1 MVSTPQA
8 VVPRYIL
15 SPYGAIELT
24 MQRDRSPGLDLI
36 AFRTMGRLIRPDG
49 DVAGVCRFASYRR
62 KRSRAALSA
71 DQICGEL
78 DAVSQEEFDLGEA
91 LASWNPRNL
100 EACVN
105 DACLLIAE
113 RVEVFAPLK
122 GGGAWKET
130 GDQQDRL
137 ESRAI
142 TLTPFTIEDQPG
154 DTLSGIEQILGSA
167 NGDTF
172 WCHVSGR
179 TLDRDDP
186 HASGIWSFEDLSAQ
200 RTVKAELTGRE
211 REVAARLL
219 EGLDPSFDKKVGK
232 NPVYAQF
239 GGKPSHLLWIS
250 RLFQYPFALFSHNR
264 QRYGFNFRM

>member
-1 MVSTPQA
+1 MVCTPHA

-122 GGGAWKET
+122 GGGAWKVLYLATMEHALAHT
-130 GDQQDRL
+130 RRPEEFFFTVFPLDFAGRVN
-137 ESRAI
+137 RANVDEFRAA
-142 TLTPFTIEDQPG
+142 LRSMRFFYAAHLDAKAFGLPRQ
-154 DTLSGIEQILGSA
+154 SG
-167 NGDTF
+167 
-172 WCHVSGR
+172 
-179 TLDRDDP
+179 
-186 HASGIWSFEDLSAQ
+186 SFMRAP
-200 RTVKAELTGRE
+200 VP
-211 REVAARLL
+211 AR
-219 EGLDPSFDKKVGK
+219 
-232 NPVYAQF
+232 A
-239 GGKPSHLLWIS
+239 
-250 RLFQYPFALFSHNR
+250 
-264 QRYGFNFRM
+264 